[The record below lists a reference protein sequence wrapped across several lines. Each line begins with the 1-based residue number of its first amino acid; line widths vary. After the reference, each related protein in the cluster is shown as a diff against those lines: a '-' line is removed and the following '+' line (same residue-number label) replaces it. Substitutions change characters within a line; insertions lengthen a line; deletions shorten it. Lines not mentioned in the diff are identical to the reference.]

1 MQLALVAEAE
11 RSKVSTNDPH
21 FRTATLNRKEAP
33 MAGYGGG
40 SKALPLWPQRAAQP
54 FRPTGRAAPTGS
66 ATPLPPRALLA
77 ARHFKDLNHD

>member
-1 MQLALVAEAE
+1 
-11 RSKVSTNDPH
+11 
-21 FRTATLNRKEAP
+21 